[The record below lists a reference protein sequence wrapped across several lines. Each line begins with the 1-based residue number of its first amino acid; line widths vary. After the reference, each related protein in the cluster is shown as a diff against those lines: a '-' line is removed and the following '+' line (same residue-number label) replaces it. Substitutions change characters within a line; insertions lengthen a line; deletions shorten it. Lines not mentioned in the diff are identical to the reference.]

1 MSVAKII
8 GIIILA
14 ILIVILILMYSYIRG
29 EERK

>member
-14 ILIVILILMYSYIRG
+14 VLIVILIFMYSYIRG

>member
-8 GIIILA
+8 GIIALA
-14 ILIVILILMYSYIRG
+14 ILVVILILMYSYIRG